1 MRLIMGALAI
11 LLVAGC
17 TDRLRF
23 APSEPIKQ
31 NAELTHQIAVKVD
44 NEGAEANSPAA
55 KKLVS
60 GTQASLS
67 YIGRPMEAPE
77 FDDFET
83 VNEQAQ
89 IDAQE
94 RPDVSK
100 TVDSALEL
108 GIGLCALFGGVAG
121 LKGVQILNTA
131 RTKSKAFQEIVKNNE
146 LFKEQ
151 ASAEEWEAYK
161 KAQATQSPATREL
174 VAKAKV

>member
-1 MRLIMGALAI
+1 MRVIMGAIAI

-17 TDRLRF
+17 AEQLRF

-44 NEGAEANSPAA
+44 NEGTEAQSPAT

-67 YIGRPMEAPE
+67 YIGRPLVAP
-77 FDDFET
+77 DYADFET
-83 VNEQAQ
+83 VNTQAQ

-94 RPDVSK
+94 RPDVGK

-108 GIGLCALFGGVAG
+108 GIGVCALLGGVAG
-121 LKGVQILNTA
+121 LKGVQVLNMA
-131 RTKSKAFQEIVKNNE
+131 RTKAKAFQEIIKNNE
-146 LFKEQ
+146 LFKVQSPE
-151 ASAEEWEAYK
+151 SWEAYK
-161 KAQATQSPATREL
+161 KAQAAQSPATREL